1 MKQKLHII
9 LPAYNEEPNLPNLLR
24 RIEQFAAQTPYFE
37 IEVFVINDG
46 STDNTSAVAKSFPM
60 NIRKSVVDLM
70 PNRGLAGAMRAGIE
84 EGMKGLNSNDVL
96 VALDAD
102 DSHNPFLIERMVK
115 QINEGSDVVIAS
127 RYRKGSKIYGLTMF
141 RRFTSWTAG
150 MMFRVFVPVKGVR
163 DYACGFRA
171 YRVEMLRQSLNRYKE
186 KFIEE
191 KGFAC
196 MAEILLKLAKEKAIF
211 HEVPFILR
219 YDRKKGSSKMKV
231 MKTVKDTINLIF
243 KYR

>member
-9 LPAYNEEPNLPNLLR
+9 LPAYNEELNLPNLLG
-24 RIEQFAAQTPYFE
+24 RIDRFAMQVPYAD

-46 STDNTSAVAKSFPM
+46 STDNTSIVAKDFRMS
-60 NIRKSVVDLM
+60 IGKKVIDLV
-70 PNRGLAGAMRAGIE
+70 PNRGLAGAMRSGIA
-84 EGMKGLNSNDVL
+84 EGLTGLNDNDVL
-96 VALDAD
+96 IALDAD

-127 RYRKGSKIYGLTMF
+127 RYRSGSRIHGLTVF
-141 RRFTSWTAG
+141 RKFTSWTAG
-150 MMFRVFVPVKGVR
+150 MMFRIFLPVKGVR
-163 DYACGFRA
+163 DYTCGFRA
-171 YRVEMLRQSLNRYKE
+171 YRAEILRQALSRYKD

-191 KGFAC
+191 QGFAC
-196 MAEILLKLAKEKAIF
+196 MAEILLKLAKQKAIF

-231 MKTVKDTINLIF
+231 MKTVRETIGLIF